1 VTGRRT
7 GRCAGWHSG
16 SSARSSWPHRR
27 SRRTR
32 ARASPATI
40 QGQIDAFLADDFATA
55 FTFASPA
62 IKGIF
67 GTSDRFGSMVRQG
80 YPMVWRPGSVRYL
93 DLEDRAGAL
102 YQKVLITDA
111 QGVPHLLEYQMI
123 ETAEGWQINGVR
135 IIPAPEVGA

>member
-1 VTGRRT
+1 MRRLAL
-7 GRCAGWHSG
+7 GLIGALLIAA
-16 SSARSSWPHRR
+16 SAFAQD
-27 SRRTR
+27 TR
-32 ARASPATI
+32 AGITATI
-40 QGQIDAFLADDFATA
+40 QGQIDAFLADDFDTA

-135 IIPAPEVGA
+135 VIPAPEVGA

>member
-1 VTGRRT
+1 MRRLAL
-7 GRCAGWHSG
+7 GFIGAVVMAA
-16 SSARSSWPHRR
+16 SAVAQD
-27 SRRTR
+27 
-32 ARASPATI
+32 ARAGITSTI